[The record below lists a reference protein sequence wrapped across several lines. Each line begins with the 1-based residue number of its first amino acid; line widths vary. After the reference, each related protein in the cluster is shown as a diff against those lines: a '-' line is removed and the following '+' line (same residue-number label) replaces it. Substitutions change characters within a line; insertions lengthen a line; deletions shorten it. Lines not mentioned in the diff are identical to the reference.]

1 MEPILNAHNKSEFE
15 LAHTAEHILNRTMV
29 DMFGCPR
36 SRNAL
41 VERKKSKCDYILET
55 CPTDEQVAAIEAKVN
70 DVIQSALPVTIR
82 FVSREEAAKIVDLS
96 KLPEDASE
104 TLRIVSISDYD
115 DCACIGAHV
124 SNTSEIGEFKIISH
138 DFNDGIWRVRWKVVI

>member
-15 LAHTAEHILNRTMV
+15 PAHTAEHILNRAMV

-36 SRNAL
+36 SRNAH

-104 TLRIVSISDYD
+104 TLRIVSIGDYD

-138 DFNDGIWRVRWKVVI
+138 DFNDGMLYLRY